1 MQISE
6 GSCSSQ
12 IVAPSS
18 SAPLLFNSSESSL
31 IDDLMD
37 LDQSDSRGQIG
48 PNGAVGHQQARHSI
62 PHTVFNSTR
71 FSDRDSGVNSQE
83 NLSDVLSESMF
94 GFNPPSNGNKEI
106 EWLGLETGN
115 ELIDPFG
122 L

>member
-1 MQISE
+1 MELDEPRVHLGLAGAQ
-6 GSCSSQ
+6 SSTQ
-12 IVAPSS
+12 PT
-18 SAPLLFNSSESSL
+18 PT
-31 IDDLMD
+31 
-37 LDQSDSRGQIG
+37 
-48 PNGAVGHQQARHSI
+48 
-62 PHTVFNSTR
+62 HTVFNSTR

-94 GFNPPSNGNKEI
+94 AFNPPGSQNKEI